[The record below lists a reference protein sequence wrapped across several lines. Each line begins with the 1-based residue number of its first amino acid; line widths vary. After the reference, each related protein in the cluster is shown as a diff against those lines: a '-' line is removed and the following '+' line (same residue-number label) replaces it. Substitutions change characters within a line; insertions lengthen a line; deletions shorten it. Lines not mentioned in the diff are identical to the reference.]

1 MKRASLNALVLDNLA
16 RSKTSVVMS
25 SVGIIVGISALVF
38 FIGLSEGIKEVV
50 LKKIFL
56 IEQVEVIPPKV
67 GFGVEQLGA
76 LFGAKPS
83 NDQLNDQMA
92 ATFEGIDG
100 IEGAYP
106 KMKFTFPAFGYGGK
120 ELLGRDVRGEL
131 IADGIEPG
139 LVRGELEASAR
150 FEDLEAP
157 RSCESD
163 EVCVEGARCVSG
175 QCQALSCDPKT
186 ERVTEGTLSG
196 QACENGSYCAVE
208 LGGSEGRCQPPIP
221 VLLNEQLLELYNGG
235 LAVALGGGRSLPK
248 IGKEMVL
255 GFVFN
260 IGLNR
265 SAIMRRR
272 GPSVKRRLK
281 VAGFSDKAT
290 SLGVTLPI
298 GYVRRFNRLF
308 TSEDAAK
315 RYHSIVLKV
324 SDQQFFPSIV
334 DEVKRRGL
342 ALADK
347 TSNAEQASKII
358 KTVEGLFALVSLII
372 VGIAAINISQLF
384 FMLIYQR
391 RREIGLLRALG
402 ASQADLKRIILSE
415 AVIIGLTAGAMGA
428 LVGYGAGALV
438 DLIAAQLPRFPYK
451 PESFFIYPLW
461 VWPTAV
467 LAAVLFCVIGA
478 YFPAR
483 VAAHQEPAE
492 ALTQ

>member
-1 MKRASLNALVLDNLA
+1 MKRVSLNALVLDNLA
-16 RSKTSVVMS
+16 RSKTSIMMS
-25 SVGIIVGISALVF
+25 SIGIIVGISALVF
-38 FIGLSEGIKEVV
+38 FVGLSEGIKEVV

-67 GFGVEQLGA
+67 GFGVEEIGA

-92 ATFEGIDG
+92 QAFEGVQG

-120 ELLGRDVRGEL
+120 ELLGRDIRGEL
-131 IADGIEPG
+131 IADGIEPR
-139 LVRGELEASAR
+139 LTQGELPQGAI

-157 RSCESD
+157 RACTDDQTCVVGSSCI
-163 EVCVEGARCVSG
+163 AG

-186 ERVTEGTLSG
+186 ELMVEENKIG
-196 QACENGSYCAVE
+196 QACAQGSYCAAE
-208 LGGSEGRCQPPIP
+208 SDEQSGFCRPPIP
-221 VLLNEQLLELYNGG
+221 IILNPQLLELYNGG

-248 IGKEMVL
+248 ISEAMVQ
-255 GFVFN
+255 GFIFN
-260 IGLNR
+260 VGLNR

-272 GPSVKRRLK
+272 GPSLKRRLQ

-298 GYVRRFNRLF
+298 AYVKRFNQLF

-324 SDQQFFPSIV
+324 SDQQFFPSIIE
-334 DEVKRRGL
+334 EVKRRGL
-342 ALADK
+342 SLADK
-347 TSNAEQASKII
+347 TSSAEQAAKII
-358 KTVEGLFALVSLII
+358 KTIEGLFALVSLII

-402 ASQADLKRIILSE
+402 ASQFDLKRIILSE
-415 AVIIGLTAGAMGA
+415 AVIIGLTAGTLGA
-428 LVGYGAGALV
+428 FVGYGAGSLV
-438 DLIAAQLPRFPYK
+438 DLIASQLPRFPYK
-451 PESFFIYPLW
+451 PESFFIYPVW
-461 VWPTAV
+461 VWPIAV
-467 LAAVLFCVIGA
+467 MAAILFCVIGA